1 MELSTLSQAQAE
13 SGQRSGPGLRE
24 RKKAKTRSA
33 IQRHALRL
41 FKEQGYAATTVDQI
55 AEAAEVSP
63 STFFRYFPTKEDV
76 VVYDDYDPALL
87 ASLRAQPA
95 ELPPIRA
102 MRRAIS
108 EVFGAVVGEQLELE
122 QERGRLLMQV
132 PELRARMLAQV
143 AESISMLAVEVAA
156 RAGRDPDDFAVRNIT
171 GAVVGVMLSAVL
183 RIADD
188 PQYSGY
194 VTTIDA
200 ALEHLERGLPL

>member
-1 MELSTLSQAQAE
+1 LSTLSQAPADP
-13 SGQRSGPGLRE
+13 GQRSGPGLRE
-24 RKKAKTRSA
+24 RKKAKTRAA

-55 AEAAEVSP
+55 ADAAEVSP

-95 ELPPIRA
+95 ELTPIQA

-108 EVFGAVVGEQLELE
+108 EVFGAIAGEQLELE
-122 QERGRLLMQV
+122 EERGRLLMQV
-132 PELRARMLAQV
+132 PELRGRMLAQV
-143 AESISMLAVEVAA
+143 ADSISMLAVAVGA
-156 RAGRDPDDFAVRNIT
+156 RAGRDPEDFAVRNLT

-183 RIADD
+183 RTADD
-188 PQYSGY
+188 PHYAGY
-194 VTTIDA
+194 ILALDA
-200 ALEHLERGLPL
+200 ALEHLDQGLPL